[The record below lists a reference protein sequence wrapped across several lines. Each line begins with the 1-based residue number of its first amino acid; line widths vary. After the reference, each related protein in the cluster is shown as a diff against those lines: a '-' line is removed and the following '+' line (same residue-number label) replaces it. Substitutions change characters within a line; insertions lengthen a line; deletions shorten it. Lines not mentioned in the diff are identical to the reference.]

1 MGSEMCIRDRQYM
14 KQRITSDN
22 SALFSIE
29 NSYEQPTL
37 CRATIIV
44 SKSLVNTFFDE
55 TAVALQGN
63 IQAYGFQ
70 QGEVPVEYIVKQY
83 KINITEHLKE
93 FFFKFGIVNF
103 LFQEMRAQKL
113 LVAGDPRLI
122 DISLEHDND
131 ARFVFELSVF
141 PTIPLNE
148 WKYFPFKA
156 PNRKNYKDLDRQVEA
171 FVQEEQKNLEKHV
184 PDNGIAI
191 GDWVNFNVSIVDKAH
206 AYLDERFVQNF
217 WLKLGNEEV
226 EGHLRSLFLGKK
238 KGDSF
243 IVHNKGLQDYFSD
256 QLRACYNFKVDV
268 IEAVSYTHLT
278 LPTNREV

>member
-1 MGSEMCIRDRQYM
+1 M
-14 KQRITSDN
+14 KQKITSEN

-29 NSYEQPTL
+29 NNYEQPTL
-37 CRATIIV
+37 CRVTIV
-44 SKSLVNTFFDE
+44 VCKSLVNSFFEE
-55 TAVALQGN
+55 TAATLKSTIN
-63 IQAYGFQ
+63 AHGFQ
-70 QGEVPVEYIVKQY
+70 QGEVPVEYIAKQY
-83 KINITEHLKE
+83 KVNITEHLKE

-122 DISLEHDND
+122 DIFLEHDSD

-171 FVQEEQKNLEKHV
+171 FVQEEQKNLEKCI
-184 PDNGIAI
+184 PDNGISI

-206 AYLDERFVQNF
+206 AFLDERFVQNF

-238 KGDSF
+238 KGDDF
-243 IVHNKGLQDYFSD
+243 VVHNKGLQDYFSD
-256 QLRACYNFKVDV
+256 QLRACYNFKVNVVDV
-268 IEAVSYTHLT
+268 VPYAYFCF
-278 LPTNREV
+278 